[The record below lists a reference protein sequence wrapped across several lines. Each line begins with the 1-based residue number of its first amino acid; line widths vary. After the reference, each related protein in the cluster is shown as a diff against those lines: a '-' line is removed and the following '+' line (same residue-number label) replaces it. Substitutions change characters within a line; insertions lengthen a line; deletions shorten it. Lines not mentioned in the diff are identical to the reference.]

1 MRDLANFK
9 GCPAPNPVTLKGRF
23 VTVEPYRCA
32 EHLEALWDGLGGMG
46 INPLLLYFAQDDF
59 SGIDDFANWLETVY
73 TKSGWLTHI
82 FRD

>member
-9 GCPAPNPVTLKGRF
+9 GCPAPKPVTLRGRF
-23 VTVEPYRCA
+23 VTVEPYRRA

-59 SGIDDFANWLETVY
+59 SGIEDFAKLAGIRLHQVRLAHPY
-73 TKSGWLTHI
+73 LP
-82 FRD
+82 